1 MYKLLCLCV
10 LTQIQPSF
18 LRSRFLKSKMV
29 TWRYPKQTPRA
40 NEWWHIGH
48 IHLLHTVYGLDL
60 AQVILLLV
68 VCCSCSLGCI
78 SAQLC
83 LPVPLHSLQGQHTLK
98 QHSCLHFWIHIFGN
112 NKYFLVLLLS
122 PLSLLWSRLPQNM
135 RCSLLIHCYYCLRP
149 NLCCHHIRGNCK
161 VGPISLGWFDI
172 WITGK

>member
-1 MYKLLCLCV
+1 MYKLLCLWV

-18 LRSRFLKSKMV
+18 LRSRFLKSKKV
-29 TWRYPKQTPRA
+29 KDSTSKW
-40 NEWWHIGH
+40 
-48 IHLLHTVYGLDL
+48 V

-68 VCCSCSLGCI
+68 VCGSCSLGCI

-98 QHSCLHFWIHIFGN
+98 QHSWLHFWIRFFRN

-135 RCSLLIHCYYCLRP
+135 RCSLLIHCYYCLRS